1 MSKKGADKGGKE
13 KEISNLYKE
22 LAALRPSAD
31 FDPSTEEY
39 EKAIKV
45 CNKIINLDQN
55 DSTAFHC
62 KIVAMVQAGKFQDC
76 LKQLSNSKFDLD
88 LQFESAYCHYR
99 LNDPHTAMKIL
110 DGVANPQVKHNEL
123 RAQVLYRL
131 EQYENC
137 FTVYRDIIRSSD
149 DKYETERKT
158 NLSAVTAQLGDKN
171 KMVVDE
177 TDTFEQRY
185 NAGCNYA
192 SVGDYEKAEK
202 VLVQAEKAARNFL
215 EEDEAGEDEIQEET
229 GIIRVQLGY
238 VMQKQGRDKEA
249 QTIYNQVL
257 KNKPSDIGLVAV
269 ANNNLLTINRDQN
282 IFDSKKR
289 IKAATVEGLELKLTT
304 AQRQAIAR
312 NNALLAMFT
321 AQVDLCKELVSA
333 LDSTTVQ
340 DKDLIIAGALSKAG
354 KHSEAVDTL
363 MAAPK
368 VDAMTLL
375 TCGQILLSA
384 GEVEKA
390 IETLTTIAPDW
401 KYRVGVL
408 STLVTL
414 YLAKDNRQGAAELL
428 KDAVEWNKKSGGA
441 KSGLASMAVVWRKTA
456 EFHLKS
462 GEAKVA
468 AESLEELQKLEPG
481 LSTLAQLVLAYAKF
495 DLTKAMAVSKKLPAF
510 TAGSVDVDT
519 LESGSWAMG
528 AKQFKKTPRAGGEKT
543 PKTGT
548 DDAMLVNKKK
558 KQKKKKRL
566 PKNYN
571 PNADPDPER
580 WLPKRERTGLKY
592 MPGYRK
598 PRKDKRKAEKFTG
611 AQGTDQGKSETY
623 DYSSRIAGAKDAA
636 NKQAS
641 PAPEPV
647 PGPRQQQKGPGRTQ
661 NKKKKGGKNKF

>member
-1 MSKKGADKGGKE
+1 MSKKSGDKGGKE
-13 KEISNLYKE
+13 KEISNLYKD

-31 FDPSTEEY
+31 FEPSTEDY

-45 CNKIINLDQN
+45 CNKLLNLDQN

-62 KIVAMVQAGKFQDC
+62 KIVAMVQAGKFSEC
-76 LKQLSNSKFDLD
+76 IKQLENSKHDLD

-99 LNDPHTAMKIL
+99 LNDPHKAMGIL
-110 DGVANPQVKHNEL
+110 DKVVNPQVKHNEL

-131 EQYENC
+131 EQFEKC
-137 FTVYRDIIRSSD
+137 FTVYRDIIKTSD

-158 NLSAVTAQLGDKN
+158 NLSAVTAQLGDRN
-171 KMVVDE
+171 KMLVDE

-192 SVGDYEKAEK
+192 MVGDYEEAEK
-202 VLVQAEKAARNFL
+202 VLVQAEKAARSFL
-215 EEDEAGEDEIQEET
+215 EEDEAGEDEILEET
-229 GIIRVQLGY
+229 GIIRVQLGF

-257 KNKPSDIGLVAV
+257 KNKPGDIGLVAV
-269 ANNNLLTINRDQN
+269 ASNNLLTINKDQN

-289 IKAATVEGLELKLTT
+289 IKAATVEGLELKLTSK
-304 AQRQAIAR
+304 QRAEIAR

-321 AQVDLCKELVSA
+321 AQVDLCKELVNT
-333 LDSTTVQ
+333 LDKSTVP
-340 DKDLIIAGALSKAG
+340 DRDLIIAGALSKAG
-354 KHSEAVDTL
+354 KHSEAVSVLLSTSSPSPL
-363 MAAPK
+363 I
-368 VDAMTLL
+368 LL
-375 TCGQILLSA
+375 TCAHILLSA
-384 GEVEKA
+384 GDLVQA
-390 IETLTTIAPDW
+390 TATLSRLPPDW
-401 KYRVGVL
+401 QYRVGVL

-414 YLAKDNRQGAAELL
+414 HLAKDNRDAAADLL
-428 KDAVEWNKKSGGA
+428 KSAVEWNKKSGA
-441 KSGLASMAVVWRKTA
+441 AASSGTSMAIVWRKTA

-462 GEAKVA
+462 GEAATA
-468 AESLEELQKLEPG
+468 AQSLEELQKLEPG
-481 LSTLAQLVLAYAKF
+481 LSTLAQLVLAYARF
-495 DLTKAMAVSKKLPAF
+495 DLARALVVSKKLPPF
-510 TAGSVDVDT
+510 SAGSVDVDT

-528 AKQFKKTPRAGGEKT
+528 AKQFKKTPRPGGEKT

-548 DDAMLVNKKK
+548 DDTMLVNKKK

-571 PNADPDPER
+571 PNVDPDPER

-598 PRKDKRKAEKFTG
+598 PRKDKRKGEKFTG
-611 AQGTDQGKSETY
+611 AQGTDQGKSENY
-623 DYSSRIAGAKDAA
+623 DYSSKIAGVKEAA

-641 PAPEPV
+641 PAPEPA
-647 PGPRQQQKGPGRTQ
+647 PGPRLQKGPGRAQ

>member
-1 MSKKGADKGGKE
+1 MGNKE
-13 KEISNLYKE
+13 QEISKLYKE

-31 FDPSTEEY
+31 FDPAQEDY

-45 CNKIINLDQN
+45 CNKLLNLDQN
-55 DSTAFHC
+55 DKTAFHC

-76 LKQLSNSKFDLD
+76 LKQLEISKFELD
-88 LQFESAYCHYR
+88 LKFEEAYCHYR
-99 LNDPHTAMKIL
+99 MNDPRKALTLL
-110 DGVANPQVKHNEL
+110 DEYANPQVKHREL

-131 EQYENC
+131 EQFEDC
-137 FTVYRDIIRSSD
+137 FSVYRDIIRSSDD

-158 NLSAVTAQLGDKN
+158 NLSAVTAQLADKS

-177 TDTFEQRY
+177 ADTFEQRY

-192 SVGDYEKAEK
+192 SVGEFAKAEK
-202 VLVQAEKAARNFL
+202 ILIQAEKAARTFL
-215 EEDEAGEDEIQEET
+215 AEDDAGDDEIEEET

-238 VMQKQGRDKEA
+238 VLQRQGRDKEA

-269 ANNNLLTINRDQN
+269 ANNNLLTINKDQN

-289 IKAATVEGLELKLTT
+289 IKAATVDGLELKLTS
-304 AQRQAIAR
+304 AQRTAIAR

-321 AQVDLCKELVSA
+321 AQVDLCKELVA
-333 LDSTTVQ
+333 TLDSNKA
-340 DKDLIIAGALSKAG
+340 DKDMIIAGALTKAG
-354 KHSEAVDTL
+354 KHSDAVSTL
-363 MAAPK
+363 MASPK
-368 VDAMTLL
+368 LAATTLL
-375 TCGQILLSA
+375 TCGQILLAA
-384 GEVEKA
+384 GEVEEATK
-390 IETLTTIAPDW
+390 ILSKLPYEW
-401 KYRVGVL
+401 QYRVGVL

-414 YLAKDNRQGAAELL
+414 HLALDDRKAAAELL
-428 KDAVEWNKKSGGA
+428 KAAVEWNKKSGVSKTGA
-441 KSGLASMAVVWRKTA
+441 ASMATVWRKTA

-495 DLTKAMAVSKKLPAF
+495 DLSKALAISKKLPPFA
-510 TAGSVDVDT
+510 AGSVDVDS

-528 AKQFKKTPRAGGEKT
+528 AKQFKKTPRPGGEKT
-543 PKTGT
+543 PKTGN
-548 DDAMLVNKKK
+548 DDTMLVNKKK
-558 KQKKKKRL
+558 QKKKKKRL

-571 PNADPDPER
+571 PNSDPDPER

-611 AQGTDQGKSETY
+611 AQGTDQGKSENY
-623 DYSSRIAGAKDAA
+623 DYSNKVAGVKEAA
-636 NKQAS
+636 NKQAR
-641 PAPEPV
+641 PAPEPAQGPRPRV
-647 PGPRQQQKGPGRTQ
+647 PGGKQQ

>member
-1 MSKKGADKGGKE
+1 MSKKGDKGGKE
-13 KEISNLYKE
+13 KETANLYKE

-31 FDPSTEEY
+31 FDPSSDDY

-45 CNKIINLDQN
+45 CNKLLNLDAH
-55 DSTAFHC
+55 DATAYHC
-62 KIVAMVQAGKFQDC
+62 KIVAMVQAGKFMDC
-76 LKQLSNSKFDLD
+76 LKQLENNKFNLD
-88 LQFESAYCHYR
+88 LQFEAAYCHYR
-99 LNDPHTAMKIL
+99 LNDPHKAMEVL
-110 DGVANPQVKHNEL
+110 DGVINPQVKHSEL

-158 NLSAVTAQLGDKN
+158 NLSAVTAQLADKA

-215 EEDEAGEDEIQEET
+215 EEDEAGEDEILEET
-229 GIIRVQLGY
+229 GIIRVQLGF

-269 ANNNLLTINRDQN
+269 ANNNLLTINKDQN

-289 IKAATVEGLELKLTT
+289 IKAATVEGLELKLTST
-304 AQRQAIAR
+304 QRGAIAR

-321 AQVDLCKELVSA
+321 AQVDLCKELVSS
-333 LDSTTVQ
+333 LDSTTIP
-340 DKDLIIAGALSKAG
+340 DKDLIIAGALAKAG
-354 KHSEAVDTL
+354 KHSEAVSTL
-363 MAAPK
+363 MTSPK
-368 VDAMTLL
+368 VDPVTLL
-375 TCGQILLSA
+375 TCGQILLTA
-384 GEVEKA
+384 GKVDLA
-390 IETLTTIAPDW
+390 TTTLAKMSPDML
-401 KYRVGVL
+401 YRVGVL

-414 YLAKDNRQGAAELL
+414 YLAKDNRQAAAELL
-428 KDAVEWNKKSGGA
+428 KAAVEWNKKSGSA
-441 KSGLASMAVVWRKTA
+441 KSGAASMATVWRKTA

-462 GEAKVA
+462 GEAQVA

-481 LSTLAQLVLAYAKF
+481 LSTLAQLVLAYARF
-495 DLTKAMAVSKKLPAF
+495 DLTKALAVSKKLPAF
-510 TAGSVDVDT
+510 TSGSVDVDS

-528 AKQFKKTPRAGGEKT
+528 AKQFKKTPRPGGEKT

-548 DDAMLVNKKK
+548 DDTMLVNKKK

-571 PNADPDPER
+571 PKADPDPER

-611 AQGTDQGKSETY
+611 AQGTDQGKSESY
-623 DYSSRIAGAKDAA
+623 DYSNKIAGAKDAA

-641 PAPEPV
+641 PAPEAA
-647 PGPRQQQKGPGRTQ
+647 PGPRLQQKGPGRAQ

>member
-1 MSKKGADKGGKE
+1 MGNKE
-13 KEISNLYKE
+13 QEISKLYKE
-22 LAALRPSAD
+22 LAALRPTAD
-31 FDPSTEEY
+31 FDPAQEDY

-45 CNKIINLDQN
+45 CNKLLNLDQN
-55 DSTAFHC
+55 DKTAFHC

-76 LKQLSNSKFDLD
+76 LKQLEISKFELD
-88 LQFESAYCHYR
+88 LKFEEAYCHYR
-99 LNDPHTAMKIL
+99 MNDPRKALTLL
-110 DGVANPQVKHNEL
+110 DEYANPQVKHREL

-131 EQYENC
+131 EQFEDC
-137 FTVYRDIIRSSD
+137 FSVYRDIIRSSD
-149 DKYETERKT
+149 DDKYDTERKT
-158 NLSAVTAQLGDKN
+158 NLSAVTAQLADKS

-177 TDTFEQRY
+177 ADTFEQRY

-192 SVGDYEKAEK
+192 SVGEFAKAEK
-202 VLVQAEKAARNFL
+202 ILIQAEKAARSFL
-215 EEDEAGEDEIQEET
+215 EEDEAGEDEILEET

-368 VDAMTLL
+368 VDALTLL

-428 KDAVEWNKKSGGA
+428 KDAVERNKKSGGA

-495 DLTKAMAVSKKLPAF
+495 DLSKAMAVSKKLPAF
-510 TAGSVDVDT
+510 TAGSVDVDS

-548 DDAMLVNKKK
+548 DDAMLVNKKR

-611 AQGTDQGKSETY
+611 AQGTDQGKSENY
-623 DYSSRIAGAKDAA
+623 DYSNKVAGVKEAA

-641 PAPEPV
+641 PAPEPAQGPRPRV
-647 PGPRQQQKGPGRTQ
+647 PGGKQQ

>member
-1 MSKKGADKGGKE
+1 MSKKGADKGGGKTE
-13 KEISNLYKE
+13 DITKLYKE
-22 LAALRPSAD
+22 LSALRPSAD
-31 FDPSTEEY
+31 FDPAVEDY

-45 CNKIINLDQN
+45 CNKILNLDQN
-55 DSTAFHC
+55 DKTAFHC

-76 LKQLSNSKFDLD
+76 LKQLETSKFDLD

-99 LNDPHTAMKIL
+99 LNDPLKAMKIL
-110 DGVANPQVKHNEL
+110 DGIANPQVKHNEL
-123 RAQVLYRL
+123 RAQILYRL
-131 EQYENC
+131 EKYEDC
-137 FTVYRDIIRSSD
+137 FSVYRDIIRSSTD
-149 DKYETERKT
+149 DKYDTERKT
-158 NLSAVTAQLGDKN
+158 NLSAVTAQLGDKS

-192 SVGDYEKAEK
+192 SVGDFEEAEK
-202 VLVQAEKAARNFL
+202 VLVQAEKAARSFL
-215 EEDEAGEDEIQEET
+215 EEDEAGEEEILEET

-269 ANNNLLTINRDQN
+269 ANNNLLTINKDQN

-289 IKAATVEGLELKLTT
+289 IKAATVEGLETKLTT
-304 AQRQAIAR
+304 AQRAAIDR

-321 AQVDLCKELVSA
+321 AQVDLCKELVAS
-333 LDSTTVQ
+333 LNTTA
-340 DKDLIIAGALSKAG
+340 DKDLIIAGVLTKAG
-354 KHSEAVDTL
+354 KHSEAVKTL
-363 MAAPK
+363 MPSSNS
-368 VDAMTLL
+368 DPLSLL
-375 TCGQILLSA
+375 TCGHILLSA
-384 GEVEKA
+384 GEVDEA
-390 IETLTTIAPDW
+390 TATLAKLSPEW
-401 KYRVGVL
+401 KFRVGVL

-414 YLAKDNRQGAAELL
+414 YLAKDNKQMAAELL
-428 KDAVEWNKKSGGA
+428 KAAVEWNKKSGSA
-441 KSGLASMAVVWRKTA
+441 KSGVASMATVWRKTA

-468 AESLEELQKLEPG
+468 AESLEELQKIEPG

-495 DLTKAMAVSKKLPAF
+495 DLNKALTVSKKLPPF
-510 TAGSVDVDT
+510 TSESVDVDS

-528 AKQFKKTPRAGGEKT
+528 KQFTKTPRARGEKT
-543 PKTGT
+543 PKSGVDT
-548 DDAMLVNKKK
+548 MLVNKKK
-558 KQKKKKRL
+558 IKKKKKRL

-571 PNADPDPER
+571 PNVDPDPER
-580 WLPKRERTGLKY
+580 WLPKRERTGLRY

-611 AQGTDQGKSETY
+611 AQGSDQGKSENY
-623 DYSSRIAGAKDAA
+623 DYSSKIAGVKEAA
-636 NKQAS
+636 NKQSS
-641 PAPEPV
+641 PAPEPA
-647 PGPRQQQKGPGRTQ
+647 PGPRLQKGPNRSQ

>member
-1 MSKKGADKGGKE
+1 MSKKGAEKGNKE
-13 KEISNLYKE
+13 QEISKLYKE
-22 LAALRPSAD
+22 LAAIRPSAD
-31 FDPSTEEY
+31 FDPAQEDY

-45 CNKIINLDQN
+45 CNKLLNLDQN
-55 DSTAFHC
+55 DKTAFHC

-76 LKQLSNSKFDLD
+76 LKQLEISKFELD
-88 LQFESAYCHYR
+88 LKFEEAYCHYR
-99 LNDPHTAMKIL
+99 MNDPRKALTLL
-110 DGVANPQVKHNEL
+110 DEYANPQVKHREL

-131 EQYENC
+131 EQFEDC
-137 FTVYRDIIRSSD
+137 FSVYRDIIRSSD
-149 DKYETERKT
+149 DDKYDTERKT
-158 NLSAVTAQLGDKN
+158 NLSAVTAQLADKS

-177 TDTFEQRY
+177 ADTFEQRY

-192 SVGDYEKAEK
+192 SVGEFAKAEK
-202 VLVQAEKAARNFL
+202 ILIQAEKAARSFL
-215 EEDEAGEDEIQEET
+215 EEDEAGEDEILEET

-269 ANNNLLTINRDQN
+269 ANNNLLTINKDQN

-289 IKAATVEGLELKLTT
+289 IKAATVDGLELKLTT
-304 AQRQAIAR
+304 GQRTAIAR

-321 AQVDLCKELVSA
+321 AQVDLCKELVA
-333 LDSTTVQ
+333 TLDSNKA
-340 DKDLIIAGALSKAG
+340 DKDMIIAGALTKAG
-354 KHSEAVDTL
+354 KHSDAVSTL
-363 MAAPK
+363 MASPK
-368 VDAMTLL
+368 LEATTLL
-375 TCGQILLSA
+375 TCGQILLAA
-384 GEVEKA
+384 GEVEEATK
-390 IETLTTIAPDW
+390 ILSKLPYEW
-401 KYRVGVL
+401 QYRVGVL

-414 YLAKDNRQGAAELL
+414 HLALDDRKAAAELL
-428 KDAVEWNKKSGGA
+428 KAAVEWNKKSGVSKTGA
-441 KSGLASMAVVWRKTA
+441 ASMATVWRKTA

-495 DLTKAMAVSKKLPAF
+495 DLSKALAISKKLPPFA
-510 TAGSVDVDT
+510 AGSVDVDS

-528 AKQFKKTPRAGGEKT
+528 AKQFKKTPRPGGEKT
-543 PKTGT
+543 PKTGN
-548 DDAMLVNKKK
+548 DDTMLVNKKK
-558 KQKKKKRL
+558 QKKKKKRL

-571 PNADPDPER
+571 PNSDPDPER

-611 AQGTDQGKSETY
+611 AQGTDQGKSENY
-623 DYSSRIAGAKDAA
+623 DYSNKVAGVKEAA

-641 PAPEPV
+641 PAPEPAQGPRPRV
-647 PGPRQQQKGPGRTQ
+647 PGGKQQ

>member
-1 MSKKGADKGGKE
+1 MSKKGAEKGNKE
-13 KEISNLYKE
+13 QEISKLYKE

-31 FDPSTEEY
+31 FDPAQEDY

-45 CNKIINLDQN
+45 CNKLLNLDQN
-55 DSTAFHC
+55 DKTAFHC

-76 LKQLSNSKFDLD
+76 LKQLEISKFELD
-88 LQFESAYCHYR
+88 LKFEEAYCHYR
-99 LNDPHTAMKIL
+99 MNDPRKALTLL
-110 DGVANPQVKHNEL
+110 DEYANPQVKHREL

-131 EQYENC
+131 EQFEDC
-137 FTVYRDIIRSSD
+137 FSVYRDIIRSSD
-149 DKYETERKT
+149 DDKYDTERKT
-158 NLSAVTAQLGDKN
+158 NLSAVTAQLADKS

-177 TDTFEQRY
+177 ADTFEQRY

-192 SVGDYEKAEK
+192 SVGEFAKAEK
-202 VLVQAEKAARNFL
+202 ILIQAEKAARSFL
-215 EEDEAGEDEIQEET
+215 EEDEAGEDEILEET

-269 ANNNLLTINRDQN
+269 ANNNLLTINKDQN

-289 IKAATVEGLELKLTT
+289 IKAATVDGLELKLTT
-304 AQRQAIAR
+304 GQRTAIAR

-321 AQVDLCKELVSA
+321 AQVDLCKELVA
-333 LDSTTVQ
+333 TLDSNKA
-340 DKDLIIAGALSKAG
+340 DKDMIIAGALTKAG
-354 KHSEAVDTL
+354 KHSDAVSTL
-363 MAAPK
+363 MASPK
-368 VDAMTLL
+368 LEATTLL
-375 TCGQILLSA
+375 TCGQILLAA
-384 GEVEKA
+384 GEVEEATK
-390 IETLTTIAPDW
+390 ILSKLPYEW
-401 KYRVGVL
+401 QYRVGVL

-414 YLAKDNRQGAAELL
+414 HLALDDRKAAAELL
-428 KDAVEWNKKSGGA
+428 KAAVEWNKKSGVSKTGA
-441 KSGLASMAVVWRKTA
+441 ASMATVWRKTA

-495 DLTKAMAVSKKLPAF
+495 DLSKALAISKKLPPFA
-510 TAGSVDVDT
+510 AGSVDVDS

-528 AKQFKKTPRAGGEKT
+528 AKQFKKTPRPGGEKT
-543 PKTGT
+543 PKTGN
-548 DDAMLVNKKK
+548 DDTMLVNKKK
-558 KQKKKKRL
+558 QKKKKKRL

-571 PNADPDPER
+571 PNSDPDPER

-611 AQGTDQGKSETY
+611 AQGTDQGKSENY
-623 DYSSRIAGAKDAA
+623 DYSNKVAGVKEAA

-641 PAPEPV
+641 PAPEPAQGPRPRV
-647 PGPRQQQKGPGRTQ
+647 PGGKQQ

>member
-1 MSKKGADKGGKE
+1 
-13 KEISNLYKE
+13 
-22 LAALRPSAD
+22 
-31 FDPSTEEY
+31 
-39 EKAIKV
+39 
-45 CNKIINLDQN
+45 
-55 DSTAFHC
+55 
-62 KIVAMVQAGKFQDC
+62 
-76 LKQLSNSKFDLD
+76 
-88 LQFESAYCHYR
+88 
-99 LNDPHTAMKIL
+99 LNDPHKAMEIL
-110 DGVANPQVKHNEL
+110 DGIVNPQVKHNEL

-131 EQYENC
+131 EQYEQC
-137 FTVYRDIIRSSD
+137 FSVYRDIIRSSD

-158 NLSAVTAQLGDKN
+158 NLSAVTAQLGDKA

-177 TDTFEQRY
+177 MDTFEQRY

-229 GIIRVQLGY
+229 GIIKVQLGY

-257 KNKPSDIGLVAV
+257 KNRPSDIGLVAV

-289 IKAATVEGLELKLTT
+289 IKAATVEGLELKLTS
-304 AQRQAIAR
+304 AQREAIAR

-321 AQVDLCKELVSA
+321 AQVDLCKELVNA
-333 LDSTTVQ
+333 LDSSSVI

-354 KHSEAVDTL
+354 KHTEAVDTL

-368 VDAMTLL
+368 VDALTLL
-375 TCGQILLSA
+375 TCGHILLSA
-384 GEVEKA
+384 GQVEQA
-390 IETLTTIAPDW
+390 TDTLTRIAPDW

-414 YLAKDNRQGAAELL
+414 YLAKDNRKGAAELL
-428 KDAVEWNKKSGGA
+428 KAAVEWNKKSGGA

-481 LSTLAQLVLAYAKF
+481 LSTLAQLVLAYARF
-495 DLTKAMAVSKKLPAF
+495 DLTKALAVSKKLPAF
-510 TAGSVDVDT
+510 TAGSVDVDN

-528 AKQFKKTPRAGGEKT
+528 AKQFKKTPRPGGEKT

-571 PNADPDPER
+571 PNSLPDPER

-611 AQGTDQGKSETY
+611 AQGTDQGKMENF
-623 DYSSRIAGAKDAA
+623 DYSSKIAGAKDAA

-661 NKKKKGGKNKF
+661 NKKKKGSKNKF

>member
-1 MSKKGADKGGKE
+1 MSKKGAEKGNKE
-13 KEISNLYKE
+13 QEISKLYKE

-31 FDPSTEEY
+31 FDPAQEDY

-45 CNKIINLDQN
+45 CNKLLNLDQN
-55 DSTAFHC
+55 DKTAFHC

-76 LKQLSNSKFDLD
+76 LKQLEISKFELD
-88 LQFESAYCHYR
+88 LKFEEAYCHYR
-99 LNDPHTAMKIL
+99 MNDPRKALTLL
-110 DGVANPQVKHNEL
+110 DDYANPQVKHREL

-131 EQYENC
+131 EQFEDC
-137 FTVYRDIIRSSD
+137 FSVYRDIIRSSD
-149 DKYETERKT
+149 DDKYDTERKT
-158 NLSAVTAQLGDKN
+158 NLSAVTAQLADKS

-177 TDTFEQRY
+177 ADTFEQRY

-192 SVGDYEKAEK
+192 SVGEFSKAEK
-202 VLVQAEKAARNFL
+202 ILIQAEKAARSFL
-215 EEDEAGEDEIQEET
+215 EEDEAGEEEILEET

-269 ANNNLLTINRDQN
+269 ANNNLLTINKDQN

-289 IKAATVEGLELKLTT
+289 IKAATVDGLELKLTT
-304 AQRQAIAR
+304 GQRTAIAR

-321 AQVDLCKELVSA
+321 AQVDLCKELVA
-333 LDSTTVQ
+333 TLDTSKA
-340 DKDLIIAGALSKAG
+340 DKDMIIAGALTKAG
-354 KHSEAVDTL
+354 KHSDAVSTL
-363 MAAPK
+363 MASPK
-368 VDAMTLL
+368 VEATTLL
-375 TCGQILLSA
+375 TCGQILLAA
-384 GEVEKA
+384 GEVEEASK
-390 IETLTTIAPDW
+390 ILSRLPYEW
-401 KYRVGVL
+401 QYRVGVL

-414 YLAKDNRQGAAELL
+414 HLALDDRKAAAELL
-428 KDAVEWNKKSGGA
+428 KAAVEWNNKSGVSKTGA
-441 KSGLASMAVVWRKTA
+441 ASMATVWRKTA

-495 DLTKAMAVSKKLPAF
+495 DLSKALAISKKLPPFA
-510 TAGSVDVDT
+510 AGSVDVDS

-528 AKQFKKTPRAGGEKT
+528 AKQFKKTPRPGGEKT
-543 PKTGT
+543 PRTGN
-548 DDAMLVNKKK
+548 DDTMLVNKKK
-558 KQKKKKRL
+558 QKKKKKRL

-571 PNADPDPER
+571 PNSDPDPER

-611 AQGTDQGKSETY
+611 AQGTDQGKSENY
-623 DYSSRIAGAKDAA
+623 DYSNKVAGVKEAA

-641 PAPEPV
+641 PAPEPAQGPRPRV
-647 PGPRQQQKGPGRTQ
+647 PGGKQQ

>member
-1 MSKKGADKGGKE
+1 MSKKGGDKGGKE
-13 KEISNLYKE
+13 KEVANLYKE
-22 LAALRPSAD
+22 LAALRPSSDFEPSAD
-31 FDPSTEEY
+31 DY

-45 CNKIINLDQN
+45 CNKLLNLDQS

-62 KIVAMVQAGKFQDC
+62 KIVAMVQAGKFNDC
-76 LKQLSNSKFDLD
+76 LKQLENSKHDLD
-88 LQFESAYCHYR
+88 LQFEAAYCHYR
-99 LNDPHTAMKIL
+99 LNDPHKAIAIL
-110 DGVANPQVKHNEL
+110 DKVTNPLVKHREL
-123 RAQVLYRL
+123 KAQVLYRL
-131 EQYENC
+131 EQFEDC
-137 FTVYRDIIRSSD
+137 FSVYREIIRSSD
-149 DKYETERKT
+149 DKYEVERKT
-158 NLSAVTAQLGDKN
+158 NLSAVTAQLGDQAR
-171 KMVVDE
+171 MLVDE

-192 SVGDYEKAEK
+192 MVGEYEKAEK

-215 EEDEAGEDEIQEET
+215 EEDEAGEDEILEET
-229 GIIRVQLGY
+229 GIIRVQLGF

-269 ANNNLLTINRDQN
+269 ASNNLLTINRDQN

-289 IKAATVEGLELKLTT
+289 IKAATVEGLELKLTCK
-304 AQRQAIAR
+304 QRAAIAR
-312 NNALLAMFT
+312 NNALLAMVT
-321 AQVDLCKELVSA
+321 AQVELCRQLVSS
-333 LDSTTVQ
+333 LSTPLPDQ
-340 DKDLIIAGALSKAG
+340 ELIIAGVLSKAG

-363 MAAPK
+363 LGGGQTDPAL
-368 VDAMTLL
+368 TLL
-375 TCGQILLSA
+375 ICGHILLTA
-384 GEVEKA
+384 GQLDQA
-390 IETLTTIAPDW
+390 AATLAKLAPEW

-408 STLVTL
+408 STLVCL
-414 YLAKDNRQGAAELL
+414 HLAMDNRKAAAELL
-428 KDAVEWNKKSGGA
+428 KAAVEWNKQSGTA
-441 KSGLASMAVVWRKTA
+441 QSSGVAMATVWRKTA

-462 GEAKVA
+462 GEARVA
-468 AESLEELQKLEPG
+468 AQSLEELQKLEPG
-481 LSTLAQLVLAYAKF
+481 LSTLAQLVLAYARF
-495 DLTKAMAVSKKLPAF
+495 DLSQALAVSKKLPPF
-510 TAGSVDVDT
+510 SAGSVDVDT

-528 AKQFKKTPRAGGEKT
+528 AKQFKKTPRPGGEKT
-543 PKTGT
+543 PKIGT
-548 DDAMLVNKKK
+548 DETLLVNKKK

-611 AQGTDQGKSETY
+611 AQGTDQGKAETY
-623 DYSSRIAGAKDAA
+623 DYSNKIAGVKDAA

-641 PAPEPV
+641 PVAEPA

>member
-1 MSKKGADKGGKE
+1 
-13 KEISNLYKE
+13 
-22 LAALRPSAD
+22 
-31 FDPSTEEY
+31 
-39 EKAIKV
+39 
-45 CNKIINLDQN
+45 
-55 DSTAFHC
+55 
-62 KIVAMVQAGKFQDC
+62 
-76 LKQLSNSKFDLD
+76 
-88 LQFESAYCHYR
+88 
-99 LNDPHTAMKIL
+99 
-110 DGVANPQVKHNEL
+110 
-123 RAQVLYRL
+123 
-131 EQYENC
+131 
-137 FTVYRDIIRSSD
+137 
-149 DKYETERKT
+149 
-158 NLSAVTAQLGDKN
+158 
-171 KMVVDE
+171 
-177 TDTFEQRY
+177 
-185 NAGCNYA
+185 
-192 SVGDYEKAEK
+192 
-202 VLVQAEKAARNFL
+202 
-215 EEDEAGEDEIQEET
+215 
-229 GIIRVQLGY
+229 
-238 VMQKQGRDKEA
+238 
-249 QTIYNQVL
+249 
-257 KNKPSDIGLVAV
+257 
-269 ANNNLLTINRDQN
+269 
-282 IFDSKKR
+282 
-289 IKAATVEGLELKLTT
+289 
-304 AQRQAIAR
+304 
-312 NNALLAMFT
+312 
-321 AQVDLCKELVSA
+321 
-333 LDSTTVQ
+333 
-340 DKDLIIAGALSKAG
+340 
-354 KHSEAVDTL
+354 

-384 GEVEKA
+384 GQVEQA
-390 IETLTTIAPDW
+390 IDTLTRIAPDW

-408 STLVTL
+408 STLATL
-414 YLAKDNRQGAAELL
+414 YLAKENRQGAAELL

-611 AQGTDQGKSETY
+611 AQGSAAGQSENY
-623 DYSSRIAGAKDAA
+623 DYSAKAA
-636 NKQAS
+636 AS
-641 PAPEPV
+641 KAESPPPVAEPTPV
-647 PGPRQQQKGPGRTQ
+647 KGPRQQKGKPQ
-661 NKKKKGGKNKF
+661 NKSKKKGGKNKF

>member
-13 KEISNLYKE
+13 KETANLYKE

-31 FDPSTEEY
+31 FDPSTDDY

-45 CNKIINLDQN
+45 CNKLLNLDAH
-55 DSTAFHC
+55 DATAYHC
-62 KIVAMVQAGKFQDC
+62 KIVAMVQAGKFTDC
-76 LKQLSNSKFDLD
+76 LKQLENNKFDLD
-88 LQFESAYCHYR
+88 LQFEAAYCHYR
-99 LNDPHTAMKIL
+99 LNDPHKAMQIL
-110 DGVANPQVKHNEL
+110 DGVINPQVKHSEL

-158 NLSAVTAQLGDKN
+158 NLSAVTAQLADKA

-215 EEDEAGEDEIQEET
+215 EEDEAGEDEILEET
-229 GIIRVQLGY
+229 GIIRVQLGF

-269 ANNNLLTINRDQN
+269 ANNNLLTINKDQN

-289 IKAATVEGLELKLTT
+289 IKAATVEGLELKLTS
-304 AQRQAIAR
+304 AQRGAIAR

-321 AQVDLCKELVSA
+321 AQVDLCKELVSS
-333 LDSTTVQ
+333 LDSTTIP

-354 KHSEAVDTL
+354 KHSEAVSTL
-363 MAAPK
+363 MTSPK
-368 VDAMTLL
+368 VDPVTLL
-375 TCGQILLSA
+375 TCGQILLTA
-384 GEVEKA
+384 GQVDQA
-390 IETLTTIAPDW
+390 TTTLAKMSPDW
-401 KYRVGVL
+401 LYRVGVL

-414 YLAKDNRQGAAELL
+414 YLAKDNRQAAAELL
-428 KDAVEWNKKSGGA
+428 KAAVEWNKKSGSA
-441 KSGLASMAVVWRKTA
+441 KTGVASMATVWRKTA

-481 LSTLAQLVLAYAKF
+481 LSTLAQLVLAYARF
-495 DLTKAMAVSKKLPAF
+495 DLTKALAVSKKLPAF
-510 TAGSVDVDT
+510 TSGSVDVDT

-528 AKQFKKTPRAGGEKT
+528 AKQFKKTPRPGGEKT

-548 DDAMLVNKKK
+548 DDTMLVNKKK

-623 DYSSRIAGAKDAA
+623 DYSNKIAGAKDAA

-641 PAPEPV
+641 PAPEAA
-647 PGPRQQQKGPGRTQ
+647 PGPRLQQKGPGRAQ

>member
-13 KEISNLYKE
+13 KEIANLYKE

-31 FDPSTEEY
+31 FDPSLEDY

-45 CNKIINLDQN
+45 CNKLLNLDQN

-76 LKQLSNSKFDLD
+76 IKQLESGRFELD
-88 LQFESAYCHYR
+88 LQFEAAYCHYR
-99 LNDPHTAMKIL
+99 LNDPHKAMKIL
-110 DGVANPQVKHNEL
+110 DGVINPQVKHNEL

-137 FTVYRDIIRSSD
+137 FTVYRDMIRSSD

-158 NLSAVTAQLGDKN
+158 NLSAVTAQLGDRA

-192 SVGDYEKAEK
+192 SVGDYDKAEK

-215 EEDEAGEDEIQEET
+215 QEDEAGEDEILEET

-249 QTIYNQVL
+249 QTVYNQVL
-257 KNKPSDIGLVAV
+257 KNRPSDIGLVAV
-269 ANNNLLTINRDQN
+269 ANNNLLTINKDQN

-289 IKAATVEGLELKLTT
+289 IKAATVEGLELKLTSS
-304 AQRQAIAR
+304 QRAAINR

-321 AQVDLCKELVSA
+321 AQVDLCKELVTS
-333 LDSTTVQ
+333 LDSSTVL

-354 KHSEAVDTL
+354 KHDEAVTIL
-363 MAAPK
+363 MATAK
-368 VDAMTLL
+368 VDALTLL
-375 TCGQILLSA
+375 TCGQILLTA
-384 GEVEKA
+384 GQVDQA
-390 IETLTTIAPDW
+390 TTTLAKIDPDW

-414 YLAKDNRQGAAELL
+414 YLAKDNRKAAAELL
-428 KDAVEWNKKSGGA
+428 KAAVEWNKKSGSA
-441 KSGLASMAVVWRKTA
+441 KSGVASMAVVWRKTA

-481 LSTLAQLVLAYAKF
+481 LSTLAQLVLAYARF

-510 TAGSVDVDT
+510 SAGSVDVDT

-528 AKQFKKTPRAGGEKT
+528 AKQFKKTPRPGGEKT

-598 PRKDKRKAEKFTG
+598 PRKDKRKPEKFTG
-611 AQGTDQGKSETY
+611 AQGTDQGKSETF
-623 DYSSRIAGAKDAA
+623 DYSNKIAGVKEAA
-636 NKQAS
+636 NKQTS
-641 PAPEPV
+641 PAPEPT